1 MKSKKIIVPIIIILI
16 ILLMAGAAFAYVYTA
31 TDILKSDRELFFKYF
46 EQITS
51 EDGFVDK
58 KIDSYNEKKKQT
70 PYENSG
76 EVTVDV
82 QYPDEEMNKII
93 EKVNELAINF
103 SGKIDSVNQKVEQ
116 NIVVDYGNGISFPI
130 NYRQD
135 GNTFGLQKDELSK
148 KYIAVRNENLKQ
160 LSTNLGA
167 GDVSIIPDTIEF
179 SKIAEDIKFTDEEKE
194 TLKQIYGTVLEQNL
208 LDENFSSIKTEQNVS
223 YTLELN
229 KDQVKNIVIKML
241 EATKQNTLIIDKIND
256 FILAQNENA
265 EKIEVTVIDDIIA
278 DLTDMPNLK
287 LILIQADKELKQITI
302 QLDESKISI
311 KKSKVSDSL
320 SYNVEAEL
328 TEKVEET
335 TNSLFEQTSSTPTQY
350 NMYFNV
356 QYKGLELLSTVQ
368 EKYEFGFET
377 TNNEESMKYDYEI
390 NANNVFATNI
400 SIGTLDETTAV
411 FLNDY
416 NDTQVTNFLA
426 QVGTR
431 LAQINK
437 NQMTELGLNE
447 YENPL
452 LYTNP
457 ITMLGVMVYNMASES
472 INNVDLSQQE
482 KSAFNNRFL
491 PYAGENKRG
500 SEVNAL
506 IKTVQNNSL
515 LSSGTEP
522 HLVKVT
528 LDGTEVLQ
536 NVDSS
541 KTYNIEAVYNEEGY
555 ITEMKVTVNN

>member
-1 MKSKKIIVPIIIILI
+1 
-16 ILLMAGAAFAYVYTA
+16 MAGVAFAYVYTA
-31 TDILKSDRELFFKYF
+31 TDLLKTDKELFFKYF
-46 EQITS
+46 AQITS
-51 EDGFVDK
+51 ENGFIDK
-58 KIDSYNEKKKQT
+58 RIDLYNEKKKQT
-70 PYENSG
+70 PFENSG
-76 EVTVDV
+76 EITVDV
-82 QYPDEEMNKII
+82 QYPEEGMDKII

-103 SGKIDSVNQKVEQ
+103 SGRIDSINQKVEQ
-116 NIVVDYGNGISFPI
+116 NIVVDYGNGITFPI

-135 GNTFGLQKDELSK
+135 GNAFGLQKDELSK

-160 LSTNLGA
+160 LSTNLGED
-167 GDVSIIPDTIEF
+167 DVSKIPDTIEF
-179 SKIAEDIKFTDEEKE
+179 SEVVQNIKFTDQEKE
-194 TLKQIYGTVLEQNL
+194 TLKQVYGSILEQNL
-208 LDENFSSIKTEQNVS
+208 LDENFSNIKTEQNVS

-241 EATKQNTLIIDKIND
+241 EATKQNTLIIDKINE
-256 FILAQNENA
+256 FMLAQDSNA
-265 EKIEVTVIDDIIA
+265 EKIEATDIDDIIA

-287 LILIQADKELKQITI
+287 LTLIQVDKELKQIII
-302 QLDESKISI
+302 QLDESNISI
-311 KKSKVSDSL
+311 KKTKISDSL
-320 SYNVEAEL
+320 SYNVEVEL
-328 TEKVEET
+328 KEKVEEEA
-335 TNSLFEQTSSTPTQY
+335 SSIFEQTSSTPTQY

-377 TNNEESMKYDYEI
+377 TNNEVNMKYDYEI
-390 NANNVFATNI
+390 NTNNVFSTNV
-400 SIGTLDETTAV
+400 STGTLDETTAV

-437 NQMTELGLNE
+437 NQMTELGLKE
-447 YENPL
+447 HENPL

-457 ITMLGVMVYNMASES
+457 ITMLGVMVYNMASET

-482 KSAFNNRFL
+482 KSAFNDRFL
-491 PYAGENKRG
+491 PYVGENERG

-528 LDGTEVLQ
+528 LDGVEVLQ

-541 KTYNIEAVYNEEGY
+541 KTYNIEAVYDAEGY
-555 ITEMKVTVNN
+555 VTEMKVTVNN